1 MLGSS
6 VQNGTQGQKQYKIWP
21 SVILLVLLKSEGLQ
35 IHHIW
40 PLNKQHCTVNVGY
53 MVKFSETQGAQLSKI
68 GFNKISR
75 DVTHSPTYI
84 ELHITCLNYLLSA
97 DAMLSVAFLS

>member
-1 MLGSS
+1 
-6 VQNGTQGQKQYKIWP
+6 
-21 SVILLVLLKSEGLQ
+21 
-35 IHHIW
+35 
-40 PLNKQHCTVNVGY
+40 

-68 GFNKISR
+68 SFNKISR